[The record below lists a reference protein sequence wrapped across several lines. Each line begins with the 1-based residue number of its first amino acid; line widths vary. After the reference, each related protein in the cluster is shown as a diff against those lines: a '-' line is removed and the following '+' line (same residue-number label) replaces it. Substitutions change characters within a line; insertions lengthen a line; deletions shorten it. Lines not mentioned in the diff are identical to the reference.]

1 MHIMGDI
8 DPLLSDS
15 KQLFDLY
22 SDKSRNILTHEE
34 GHNIP
39 SIRTN
44 LYPKIQDFLDKQ
56 MIIT

>member
-1 MHIMGDI
+1 MGDI

-15 KQLFDLY
+15 KKLFDLY